1 MRTINEKYVLTA
13 GLALAGVMGDLLQAP
28 AALAADGWRPTYDII
43 MMWVNFAILATVLFK
58 LLRQP
63 LRNFLTAQRDAVKNT
78 LEKLESEKGR
88 IEDEIQSLR
97 VTLEDR
103 QQRAANLH
111 ERLVAQGEE
120 ERREL
125 IAEARQEA
133 ERRLLKARQLIEA
146 HHREACRKLRDEII
160 DTAVH
165 HALTEL
171 PKHITPEVEQVL
183 ANRFLRSI
191 ANPQK

>member
-1 MRTINEKYVLTA
+1 MRTIKEKHALTA
-13 GLALAGVMGDLLQAP
+13 GLTLAAVMGDLLQAP
-28 AALAADGWRPTYDII
+28 AALAAGGWRPTYDAI
-43 MMWVNFAILATVLFK
+43 MMWVNFILLAAVLFK

-63 LRNFLTAQRDAVKNT
+63 LGNFLAAQREAVQNT
-78 LEKLESEKGR
+78 LGALESEKDR
-88 IEDEIQSLR
+88 IEKEIQSLR
-97 VTLEDR
+97 ATLEDR
-103 QQRAANLH
+103 QQRATDLH

-125 IAEARQEA
+125 IAEASQEA

-146 HHREACRKLRDEII
+146 HNREACHKLRDEII

-165 HALTEL
+165 CALAEL

-191 ANPQK
+191 SSPKG